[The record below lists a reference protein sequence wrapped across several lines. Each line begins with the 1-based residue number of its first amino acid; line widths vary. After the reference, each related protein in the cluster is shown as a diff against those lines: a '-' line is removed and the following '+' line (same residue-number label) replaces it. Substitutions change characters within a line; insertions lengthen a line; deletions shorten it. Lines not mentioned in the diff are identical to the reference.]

1 MRGPLQATVPD
12 AFSTMVMP
20 VPSMPRALA
29 DPIFQDLDHDSR
41 ELIMYYDHNIC
52 SRIMMVSTWNPY
64 RDLIPLVHE
73 SKAIENAILAVAA
86 CHAET
91 SDRFDVLGSTFV
103 QRGFLSSPLAARLA
117 TSRGDDLS
125 SLAALGCP
133 KWILVAVE
141 TVTSQ
146 WRAWTDHEPATAGF
160 PYQSP
165 AELVSTTLEHI
176 TSFDIEEWTNQVMD
190 LSCTQIPISREDI
203 VRLSLIWK
211 LSAAIYTSYVL
222 YQLSGHAVSTTALV
236 EQLIAALKDLESDSH
251 MIRFLLWPLF
261 IAGAGCALPQ
271 HREWVLTT
279 LDKIWHSNLFTN
291 AKTAARVLTILWT
304 NVDRAEHRCGS
315 STRRISILQ

>member
-1 MRGPLQATVPD
+1 LGRN
-12 AFSTMVMP
+12 
-20 VPSMPRALA
+20 
-29 DPIFQDLDHDSR
+29 DLFLSS
-41 ELIMYYDHNIC
+41 YQ
-52 SRIMMVSTWNPY
+52 
-64 RDLIPLVHE
+64 
-73 SKAIENAILAVAA
+73 
-86 CHAET
+86 AET

-176 TSFDIEEWTNQVMD
+176 TSFDIEEWTNQIMD
-190 LSCTQIPISREDI
+190 LFCTQIPISREDI

-222 YQLSGHAVSTTALV
+222 YQLSGHAASTTVLV

-304 NVDRAEHRCGS
+304 NVDRAEHRVCSRELGTCHWMELLS
-315 STRRISILQ
+315 SMDTSWLFL